1 MNSFLSELVW
11 FFAVATAVTTVFAM
25 TVRFAWRR
33 GKSLE
38 EP

>member
-1 MNSFLSELVW
+1 MYLHAVEALTAISTGLTILLV
-11 FFAVATAVTTVFAM
+11 VV
-25 TVRFAWRR
+25 VRYAWRR

>member
-1 MNSFLSELVW
+1 MFLHLMSWVMLTAAGLTLAWVLV
-11 FFAVATAVTTVFAM
+11 
-25 TVRFAWRR
+25 VRLAWRR

>member
-1 MNSFLSELVW
+1 MFLHSM
-11 FFAVATAVTTVFAM
+11 VFAIPAAGIV
-25 TVRFAWRR
+25 TAAWAAACRLAWRR